1 MEFLP
6 HTGFMIKPAEYS
18 IESRWSTEDP
28 ADNDFDVTDGDEPL
42 YDDTISAVAA
52 AEILGLTEK
61 FFLEDSPLAEA
72 EKYGGRAY
80 EYRPQQAEMARRTA
94 EALIGRHNLCVEA
107 PTGVG
112 KSFAYLLPLIYYSQ
126 TQSKPVLISTETIN
140 LQEQLIDKDIPILA
154 KLTGVQFKAALAKGR
169 GNYLCLR
176 RLAMSSGEHQ
186 DELIPL
192 ASLVLDIQR
201 VAKWADVTKD
211 GNRDDMDLR
220 IDPSSWGY
228 VCCEAGNCGG
238 PRCDFFKSC
247 FYWRARLEW
256 EKANIIVANHALFF
270 TDLKMKQDENLE
282 TTLLPPYCAVVIDES
297 HTLENNA
304 AEYLGLRVNS
314 AGLHSFLNRL
324 FNPENGKGLMVKN
337 GPEAMELRSMIAD
350 IKRDAAAFFNM
361 AEQFLLEKQDSVRR
375 FLKPALIP
383 DLLSQP
389 LGRMRNKLSDFI
401 KTQDDKD
408 FKTELESQLM
418 RCDAYIDG
426 INDFT
431 QMTYPDHVYW
441 IEEDKVGVSLR
452 AAPLNVAAILET
464 ILFSKTFPV
473 ILTSATLT
481 VKNSFD
487 YYRSRVGYCRGAEL
501 RLDSPFSPKQVQLFI
516 SRDMPEPSDQ
526 TYKDALLR
534 EIPRFLMMTHGKA
547 FVLFTSYQLLKHC
560 AENLKD
566 FFEDNDITLLTQ
578 GDSMTRSTMLKE
590 FKSDINS
597 VIFGTDS
604 FWTGVDVP
612 GEALSNVI
620 VTKFPFAVPSHPLI
634 EARCEKIEASG
645 TNAFMGYSLPE
656 AVLKFRQGVGRLIR
670 SKHDTGIIVILD
682 RRVFSKRYGQYF
694 LDSLPPY
701 PVQYS

>member
-1 MEFLP
+1 
-6 HTGFMIKPAEYS
+6 MIKPAEYS
-18 IESRWSTEDP
+18 IERRWLPQEPAPAEDYAEGIGEEP
-28 ADNDFDVTDGDEPL
+28 FSDDEN
-42 YDDTISAVAA
+42 SAAAA
-52 AEILGLTEK
+52 AEILDLTEK
-61 FFLEDSPLAEA
+61 FFLPESPLAEA
-72 EKYGGRAY
+72 EKHGGRPY

-94 EALIGRHNLCVEA
+94 EALVGRHNLCVEA

-112 KSFAYLLPLIYYSQ
+112 KSFAYLVPVIYFAK
-126 TQSKPVLISTETIN
+126 TQSKPVVISTETIN
-140 LQEQLIDKDIPILA
+140 LQEQLMHKDIPILA
-154 KLTGVQFKAALAKGR
+154 KLTGVPFKAALAKGR
-169 GNYLCLR
+169 GNYLCIR
-176 RLAMSSGEHQ
+176 RLHMASGDRQE
-186 DELIPL
+186 ELIPL

-201 VAKWADVTKD
+201 ITEWAEETKD
-211 GNRDDMDLR
+211 GNRDAMDFKT
-220 IDPSSWGY
+220 DQSSWSY
-228 VCCEAGNCGG
+228 VCCEAGNCAG
-238 PRCDFFKSC
+238 PRCDFFKQC

-256 EKANIIVANHALFF
+256 EKADVIVANHAMFF

-282 TTLLPPYCAVVIDES
+282 NTLLPQYSAVVIDES

-314 AGLHSFLNRL
+314 AGLYSFLNRL
-324 FNPENGKGLMVKN
+324 FNPENGKGMLMKS
-337 GPEAMELRSMIAD
+337 GPEAMELRSHIANL
-350 IKRDAAAFFNM
+350 KRDAAAFFSM
-361 AEQFLLEKQDSVRR
+361 VEQFLLEKQENVRR

-389 LGRMRNKLSDFI
+389 LGQMRNLLANYI

-426 INDFT
+426 INDFIK
-431 QMTYPDHVYW
+431 MTYPEHVYW
-441 IEEDKVGVSLR
+441 TEEDKVGVSLR
-452 AAPLNVAAILET
+452 AAPLNVNEILET
-464 ILFSKTFPV
+464 ILFSKAFPV

-487 YYRSRVGYCRGAEL
+487 YYRARVGYGRGAEL
-501 RLDSPFSPKQVQLFI
+501 RLDSPFSRDQVKLFI
-516 SRDMPEPSDQ
+516 SRDMPEPNDPS
-526 TYKDALLR
+526 YKDALLV
-534 EIPRFLMMTHGKA
+534 EIPKFLKMTHGKA

-560 AENLKD
+560 AENLAD
-566 FFEDNDITLLTQ
+566 FFEDNNITLLTQ
-578 GDSMTRSTMLKE
+578 GDTMTRSAMLHE
-590 FKSDINS
+590 FKNDINS

-645 TNAFMGYSLPE
+645 VSSFMGYSLPE

-682 RRVFSKRYGQYF
+682 RRVTSKRYGQYF

-701 PVQYS
+701 PVHYA

>member
-1 MEFLP
+1 
-6 HTGFMIKPAEYS
+6 MIKPAEYS
-18 IESRWSTEDP
+18 IERRWLPQEPVPAEDY
-28 ADNDFDVTDGDEPL
+28 AEDIGQESFSDDEN
-42 YDDTISAVAA
+42 SAASA
-52 AEILGLTEK
+52 AEILDLTEK
-61 FFLEDSPLAEA
+61 FFLPESPLAEA
-72 EKYGGRAY
+72 EKHGGRPY

-94 EALIGRHNLCVEA
+94 EALVGRHNLCVEA

-112 KSFAYLLPLIYYSQ
+112 KSFAYLVPVIYFAK
-126 TQSKPVLISTETIN
+126 TQSKPVVISTETIN
-140 LQEQLIDKDIPILA
+140 LQEQLMHKDIPILA
-154 KLTGVQFKAALAKGR
+154 KLTGVPFKAALAKGR
-169 GNYLCLR
+169 GNYLCMR
-176 RLAMSSGEHQ
+176 RLHMASGDRQE
-186 DELIPL
+186 ELIPL

-201 VAKWADVTKD
+201 ITEWAEETKD
-211 GNRDDMDLR
+211 GNRDAMDFKT
-220 IDPSSWGY
+220 DQSSWSY
-228 VCCEAGNCGG
+228 VCCEAGNCAG
-238 PRCDFFKSC
+238 PRCDFFKQC

-256 EKANIIVANHALFF
+256 EKADVIVANHAMFF

-282 TTLLPPYCAVVIDES
+282 NTLLPQYSAVVIDES

-314 AGLHSFLNRL
+314 AGLYSFLNRL
-324 FNPENGKGLMVKN
+324 FNPENGKGMLMKS
-337 GPEAMELRSMIAD
+337 GPEAMELRSHIANL
-350 IKRDAAAFFNM
+350 KRDAAAFFSM
-361 AEQFLLEKQDSVRR
+361 VEQFLLEKQENVRR

-389 LGRMRNKLSDFI
+389 LGQMRNLLANYI

-426 INDFT
+426 INDFIK
-431 QMTYPDHVYW
+431 MTYPEHVYW
-441 IEEDKVGVSLR
+441 TEEDKVGVSLR
-452 AAPLNVAAILET
+452 AAPLNVNEILET
-464 ILFSKTFPV
+464 ILFSKAFPV

-487 YYRSRVGYCRGAEL
+487 YYRARVGYGRGAEL
-501 RLDSPFSPKQVQLFI
+501 RLDSPFSRDQVKLFI
-516 SRDMPEPSDQ
+516 SRDMPEPNDPS
-526 TYKDALLR
+526 YKDALLV
-534 EIPRFLMMTHGKA
+534 EIPKFLKMTHGKA

-560 AENLKD
+560 AENLAD
-566 FFEDNDITLLTQ
+566 FFEDNNITLLTQ
-578 GDSMTRSTMLKE
+578 GDTMTRSAMLHE
-590 FKSDINS
+590 FKNDINS

-645 TNAFMGYSLPE
+645 VSSFMGYSLPE

-682 RRVFSKRYGQYF
+682 RRVTSKRYGQYF

-701 PVQYS
+701 PVHYA

>member
-1 MEFLP
+1 
-6 HTGFMIKPAEYS
+6 MIKPVECS
-18 IESRWSTEDP
+18 IEQNWPPENP
-28 ADNDFDVTDGDEPL
+28 ADNQDFDEFGGGEIFHDDE
-42 YDDTISAVAA
+42 TSAVAA
-52 AEILGLTEK
+52 AEILDRTEK
-61 FFLEDSPLAEA
+61 FFLAESPLVEA

-94 EALIGRHNLCVEA
+94 EALVGHHNLCVEA
-107 PTGVG
+107 PTGIG
-112 KSFAYLLPLIYYSQ
+112 KSFAYLVPLIYYSQ
-126 TQSKPVLISTETIN
+126 TQSKPALISTETIN

-154 KLTGVQFKAALAKGR
+154 KLTGIKFKAALAKGR
-169 GNYLCLR
+169 SNYLCLR
-176 RLAMSSGEHQ
+176 RLTMASGDHQ

-192 ASLVLDIQR
+192 ASLVMDVQR
-201 VAKWADVTKD
+201 IAKWADVTTD

-220 IDPSSWGY
+220 LDPSSWGY
-228 VCCEAGNCGG
+228 VCCEAGNCAG

-256 EKANIIVANHALFF
+256 EKADIIIANHALFF

-324 FNPENGKGLMVKN
+324 FNPENGKGLLVKS
-337 GPEAMELRSMIAD
+337 GTEAMELRSMIAD
-350 IKRDAAAFFNM
+350 IKRDAAVFFNM
-361 AEQFLLEKQDSVRR
+361 AERFLLEKQDSVRR
-375 FLKPALIP
+375 FRQPSLIP
-383 DLLSQP
+383 DLLSLP
-389 LGRMRNKLSDFI
+389 LGKMRNKLTEFI
-401 KTQDDKD
+401 KTLEDKD

-418 RCDAYIDG
+418 RCDAFIDG

-431 QMTYPDHVYW
+431 QMTYPEHVYW

-452 AAPLNVAAILET
+452 AAPLNIAAILET
-464 ILFSKTFPV
+464 ILFAKTFPV

-487 YYRSRVGYCRGAEL
+487 YYRSRVGYSRGAEL
-501 RLDSPFSPKQVQLFI
+501 RLDSPFSASQVKLFI
-516 SRDMPEPSDQ
+516 SRTMPEPTDYK
-526 TYKDALLR
+526 YKDALLQ
-534 EIPRFLMMTHGKA
+534 EIPKFLMMTHGKA

-566 FFEDNDITLLTQ
+566 FFEDKNITLLTQ
-578 GDSMTRSTMLKE
+578 GDSMTRSSMLKE
-590 FKSDINS
+590 FKNDINS

-634 EARCEKIEASG
+634 EARCEKIEATG

-682 RRVFSKRYGQYF
+682 RRVSSKRYGQYF
-694 LDSLPPY
+694 LDSIPPY
-701 PVQYS
+701 PVHYA

>member
-1 MEFLP
+1 
-6 HTGFMIKPAEYS
+6 MIKPAEYS
-18 IESRWSTEDP
+18 IEQRWPPENT
-28 ADNDFDVTDGDEPL
+28 ANDNDFTGIACDEPFC
-42 YDDTISAVAA
+42 DDENSAASA
-52 AEILGLTEK
+52 AEILGRTEK
-61 FFLEDSPLAEA
+61 FFLKDSPLAEA

-94 EALIGRHNLCVEA
+94 EALIERRNLCAEA
-107 PTGVG
+107 PTGIG
-112 KSFAYLLPLIYYSQ
+112 KSFAYLVPLIYYSQ
-126 TQSKPVLISTETIN
+126 TQDRPVLISTETIN

-154 KLTGVQFKAALAKGR
+154 KLTGIQFKAALAKGR

-176 RLAMSSGEHQ
+176 RLAMASGDRQ

-192 ASLVLDIQR
+192 ASLALDIQR
-201 VAKWADVTKD
+201 VAKWADATKD

-228 VCCEAGNCGG
+228 VCCEAGNCAG
-238 PRCDFFKSC
+238 PRCGFFKSC

-256 EKANIIVANHALFF
+256 EKADIIVANHALFF

-282 TTLLPPYCAVVIDES
+282 NTLLPPYSAVVIDEA

-324 FNPENGKGLMVKN
+324 FNPENGKGLLVKS
-337 GPEAMELRSMIAD
+337 GPEAMELRSRIAD
-350 IKRDAAAFFNM
+350 IKRDSAAFFSM
-361 AEQFLLEKQDSVRR
+361 AEQFLLEKQDSARR

-383 DLLSQP
+383 DLLSRP
-389 LGRMRNKLSDFI
+389 LGNMRNMLAEFI
-401 KTQDDKD
+401 KAQDDKD
-408 FKTELESQLM
+408 LKTELESQLM

-426 INDFT
+426 ISDFT
-431 QMTYPDHVYW
+431 QMAYPEHVYW
-441 IEEDKVGVSLR
+441 VEEDKVGVSLR

-464 ILFSKTFPV
+464 ILFAKTFPV

-487 YYRSRVGYCRGAEL
+487 YYRSRVGYGRGAEL
-501 RLDSPFSPKQVQLFI
+501 RLDSPFSNDRVKLFI
-516 SRDMPEPSDQ
+516 SRNMPEPTDQ

-534 EIPRFLMMTHGKA
+534 EIPKFLMMTHGKA
-547 FVLFTSYQLLKHC
+547 FVLFTSHQLLKYC

-566 FFEDNDITLLTQ
+566 FFEDNNITLLTQ
-578 GDSMTRSTMLKE
+578 GESMTRSTMLKE
-590 FKSDINS
+590 FKNDINS
-597 VIFGTDS
+597 VIFGADS

-645 TNAFMGYSLPE
+645 ASSFMGYSLPE
-656 AVLKFRQGVGRLIR
+656 AVLKFRQGAGRLIR

-694 LDSLPPY
+694 LNSLPPY
-701 PVQYS
+701 PVHYV

>member
-1 MEFLP
+1 
-6 HTGFMIKPAEYS
+6 MIKPVEYS
-18 IESRWSTEDP
+18 IERRWQPEEPAHAEDY
-28 ADNDFDVTDGDEPL
+28 AGNIDGDPCF
-42 YDDTISAVAA
+42 DDENSAASA
-52 AEILGLTEK
+52 AEILDRTEK
-61 FFLEDSPLAEA
+61 FFLPDSPLAEA
-72 EKYGGRAY
+72 EKHGGRPY

-94 EALIGRHNLCVEA
+94 EALVGRHNLCVEA

-112 KSFAYLLPLIYYSQ
+112 KSFAYLVPVIYFAL
-126 TQSKPVLISTETIN
+126 TQSKPVVISTETIN
-140 LQEQLIDKDIPILA
+140 LQEQLIHKDIPILA
-154 KLTGVQFKAALAKGR
+154 RLTGIQFKAALAKGR
-169 GNYLCLR
+169 GNYLCMR
-176 RLAMSSGEHQ
+176 RLHMASGDRQE
-186 DELIPL
+186 ELIPL

-201 VAKWADVTKD
+201 ITEWADETKD
-211 GNRDDMDLR
+211 GNRDAMDFKT
-220 IDPSSWGY
+220 DQSSWSY
-228 VCCEAGNCGG
+228 VCCEAGNCAG
-238 PRCDFFKSC
+238 PRCDFFKQC

-256 EKANIIVANHALFF
+256 EKADIIVANHAMFF

-282 TTLLPPYCAVVIDES
+282 NTLLPPYSAIVIDEA

-314 AGLHSFLNRL
+314 AGLYSFLNRL
-324 FNPENGKGLMVKN
+324 FNPENGKGLLMKS
-337 GPEAMELRSMIAD
+337 GPEAMELRANIANL
-350 IKRDAAAFFNM
+350 KRDAAAFFSM
-361 AEQFLLEKQDSVRR
+361 VEQFLLEKQENVRR
-375 FLKPALIP
+375 FLQPALIP

-389 LGRMRNKLSDFI
+389 LGQMRNLLANFI
-401 KTQDDKD
+401 KTQEDKD

-426 INDFT
+426 INDFIK
-431 QMTYPDHVYW
+431 MTYPEHVYW
-441 IEEDKVGVSLR
+441 TEEDKIGVSLR
-452 AAPLNVAAILET
+452 AAPLNVNEILET

-487 YYRSRVGYCRGAEL
+487 YYRARVGYGRGAEL
-501 RLDSPFSPKQVQLFI
+501 RLDSPFSRDQVKLFI
-516 SRDMPEPSDQ
+516 SRNMPEPTDQ
-526 TYKDALLR
+526 TYKDALLT
-534 EIPRFLMMTHGKA
+534 EIPKFLKMTHGKA
-547 FVLFTSYQLLKHC
+547 FVLFTSYQLLKYC
-560 AENLKD
+560 AENLSQ
-566 FFEDNDITLLTQ
+566 FFEDNNITLLTQ
-578 GDSMTRSTMLKE
+578 GDTMTRSAMLKE
-590 FKSDINS
+590 FKTDINS

-645 TNAFMGYSLPE
+645 VSSFMGYSLPE

-701 PVQYS
+701 PVHYT

>member
-1 MEFLP
+1 MAGGLTNTALSRRKWP
-6 HTGFMIKPAEYS
+6 GGHRK
-18 IESRWSTEDP
+18 RWS
-28 ADNDFDVTDGDEPL
+28 DVIT
-42 YDDTISAVAA
+42 SAW
-52 AEILGLTEK
+52 K
-61 FFLEDSPLAEA
+61 P
-72 EKYGGRAY
+72 
-80 EYRPQQAEMARRTA
+80 
-94 EALIGRHNLCVEA
+94 

-112 KSFAYLLPLIYYSQ
+112 KSFAYLVPVIYFAQ
-126 TQSKPVLISTETIN
+126 TQSKPVVISTETIN
-140 LQEQLIDKDIPILA
+140 LQEQLIHKDIPILA
-154 KLTGVQFKAALAKGR
+154 RLTGIQFKAALAKGR
-169 GNYLCLR
+169 GNYLCMR
-176 RLAMSSGEHQ
+176 RLHMASGDRQE
-186 DELIPL
+186 ELIPL

-201 VAKWADVTKD
+201 ITEWADETKD
-211 GNRDDMDLR
+211 GNRDAMDFKT
-220 IDPSSWGY
+220 DQSSWSY
-228 VCCEAGNCGG
+228 VCCEAGNCAG
-238 PRCDFFKSC
+238 PRCDFFKQC

-256 EKANIIVANHALFF
+256 EKADIIVANHAMFF

-282 TTLLPPYCAVVIDES
+282 NTLLPPYSAIVIDEA

-314 AGLHSFLNRL
+314 AGLYSFLNRL
-324 FNPENGKGLMVKN
+324 FNPENGKGLLMKS
-337 GPEAMELRSMIAD
+337 GPEAMELRANIANL
-350 IKRDAAAFFNM
+350 KRDAAAFFSM
-361 AEQFLLEKQDSVRR
+361 VEQFLLEKQENVRR
-375 FLKPALIP
+375 FLQPALIP

-389 LGRMRNKLSDFI
+389 LGQMRNLLANFI
-401 KTQDDKD
+401 KTQEDKD

-426 INDFT
+426 INDFIK
-431 QMTYPDHVYW
+431 MTYPEHVYW
-441 IEEDKVGVSLR
+441 TEEDKVGVSLR
-452 AAPLNVAAILET
+452 AAPLNVNEILET

-487 YYRSRVGYCRGAEL
+487 YYRARVGYGRGAEL
-501 RLDSPFSPKQVQLFI
+501 RLDSPFSRDQVKLFI
-516 SRDMPEPSDQ
+516 SRNMPEPTDQ
-526 TYKDALLR
+526 TYKDALLT
-534 EIPRFLMMTHGKA
+534 EIPKFLKMTHGKA
-547 FVLFTSYQLLKHC
+547 FVLFTSYQLLKYC
-560 AENLKD
+560 AENLSQ
-566 FFEDNDITLLTQ
+566 FFEDNNITLLTQ
-578 GDSMTRSTMLKE
+578 GDTMTRSAMLKE
-590 FKSDINS
+590 FKTDINS

-645 TNAFMGYSLPE
+645 VSSFMGYSLPE

-701 PVQYS
+701 PVHYT